1 MDMIFCDSDY
11 EVELGD
17 ADLFDENL
25 EEVVGKCDKKAK
37 GTKLKSTVV
46 DRTLGD
52 SDNEKTYVERLD
64 IPHSDSDGEGY
75 F

>member
-25 EEVVGKCDKKAK
+25 EEVVGKCDKK
-37 GTKLKSTVV
+37 LKAQS
-46 DRTLGD
+46 
-52 SDNEKTYVERLD
+52 
-64 IPHSDSDGEGY
+64 
-75 F
+75 